1 VAFSVYVSE
10 QMWGFTTETELLFKD
25 NIGSCTEAKLIVP
38 DWGKKLIMVA
48 MSNQHFF
55 KIKSLC
61 FPAFIKK
68 IQYFVDAN
76 ILSTAMF
83 C

>member
-1 VAFSVYVSE
+1 MMF
-10 QMWGFTTETELLFKD
+10 GFFCLCFRTNAGLYDRDRITLFKD

-38 DWGKKLIMVA
+38 DWGIKLTMVA

-61 FPAFIKK
+61 FPVFIKK
-68 IQYFVDAN
+68 NPI
-76 ILSTAMF
+76 F